1 MQKNTEKGSSQ
12 FHNTRGDVNHHN
24 NIEIICENTGCRNS
38 YPIGTTLTEVADD
51 VNIHLKHP
59 VVGALVNN
67 KLKELTYQVY
77 KPKKVR
83 FIDATHDDGM
93 RMYTRSL
100 IFVLFRAVCE
110 LYPKSELSVRHPI
123 SNGLYC
129 TLEKD
134 NIFLTEMDVEKIKN
148 RMQAIIAADLP
159 FERKEM
165 LTEEAIEIFEKNNLQ
180 AKTALLKT
188 RGNVFTSVYYLDGRV
203 DYYYGHLVPST
214 GFLKVFDLQ
223 PFYNGMLLRLPD
235 QENPAQLKPYVQQKK
250 LLKSFSEFKRW
261 GKILN
266 VKNIG
271 DLNRMVKVGQIDEL
285 IKISEALHE
294 KKVGQIADKI
304 RKKRKKI
311 KLILIAGPSS
321 SGKTTFSKR
330 LAIQLKV
337 NGLNPVKLSLDNFFV
352 NREDNPVDENGNYDF
367 EALEAIDTE
376 LFNRTILDLMEG
388 KEVDI
393 PKFSFEEGKR
403 YYDGEKLSVKKKDLI
418 IVEGIHGLNP
428 QLSEKIP
435 EENKYKIYVSAL
447 TSISIDGHNLIKTS
461 DNRLIRRMIRDY
473 KYRGYTSAE
482 TIGRWPSV
490 RRGEEKN
497 IFPFQ
502 EEANIMFNSAMLY
515 ELSILKK
522 HVEPILREVQP
533 NQEEYNAAQRLLKF
547 FSYFLSVSDEEIP
560 PTSIIR
566 EFLGGSSFDYD

>member
-1 MQKNTEKGSSQ
+1 MRHQ
-12 FHNTRGDVNHHN
+12 
-24 NIEIICENTGCRNS
+24 NIEIICENTGSRHL
-38 YPIGTTLTEVADD
+38 YPIGTTLGEIAEDINLD
-51 VNIHLKHP
+51 LKHS

-67 KLKELTYQVY
+67 KLKELTYQIY
-77 KPKKVR
+77 KPKKVK
-83 FIDATHDDGM
+83 FIDITHDDGM

-134 NIFLTEMDVEKIKN
+134 NIFLTKLDVDKIKN
-148 RMQAIIAADLP
+148 RMQSLIAEDYP

-165 LTEEAIEIFEKNNLQ
+165 LTEEAIELFEKHNLQ
-180 AKTALLKT
+180 AKTPLLKT
-188 RGNVFTSVYYLDGRV
+188 RGYIFTSVYFLNGKV

-214 GFLKVFDLQ
+214 GYLKVFDLQ
-223 PFYNGMLLRLPD
+223 SFYNGMLLRLPD
-235 QENPAQLKPYVQQKK
+235 QESPNQLRPYVQQKK
-250 LLKSFSEFKRW
+250 LLKIFSEFKRW

-271 DLNRMVKVGQIDEL
+271 DLNRTVKTGQIDEL

-304 RKKRKKI
+304 RKQRKKL

-330 LAIQLKV
+330 LDIQLKV
-337 NGLNPVKLSLDNFFV
+337 NGLNPVKISLDNFFV
-352 NREDNPVDENGNYDF
+352 NREDNPIDENGNYDF

-376 LFNRTILDLMEG
+376 LFNQTILDLMEG
-388 KEVDI
+388 KEI
-393 PKFSFEEGKR
+393 EMPKFSFEKGRR

-428 QLSEKIP
+428 ELTKKIP

-461 DNRLIRRMIRDY
+461 DNRLVRRMIRDY
-473 KYRGYTSAE
+473 RYRGYDAAE
-482 TIGRWPSV
+482 TIARWPSV
-490 RRGEEKN
+490 RRGEEKY

-502 EEANIMFNSAMLY
+502 EQADIMFNSALLY
-515 ELSILKK
+515 ELAILKK
-522 HVEPILREVQP
+522 HVEPILREIQP
-533 NQEEYNAAQRLLKF
+533 NQEEFNTAQRLLKF
-547 FSYFLSVSDEEIP
+547 FSYFRSVSDLEIP

-566 EFLGGSSFDYD
+566 EFLGGSSFNYD

>member
-1 MQKNTEKGSSQ
+1 MNKESESK
-12 FHNTRGDVNHHN
+12 RRYVRN
-24 NIEIICENTGCRNS
+24 NIHLHDKIEIICENTGCRNQ
-38 YPIGTTLTEVADD
+38 YPIGTTLGEIAED
-51 VNIHLKHP
+51 VDVHLKNP
-59 VVGALVNN
+59 IVGALVNN

-83 FIDATHDDGM
+83 FIDVTHDDGM
-93 RMYTRSL
+93 RMYNRSL
-100 IFVLFRAVCE
+100 IFVLFKAVCE

-123 SNGLYC
+123 SNGIYC

-134 NIFLTEMDVEKIKN
+134 NIFLTELDIEKIRQ
-148 RMQAIIAADLP
+148 RMEAIIEADMP
-159 FERKEM
+159 FEREEM
-165 LTEEAIEIFEKNNLQ
+165 LTEEAIDIFEKHNLQ
-180 AKTALLKT
+180 AKTSLLKT
-188 RGNVFTSVYYLDGRV
+188 RGNVFTSVYYLDGTV
-203 DYYYGHLVPST
+203 DYFYGHLVPST

-235 QENPAQLKPYVQQKK
+235 QENPGQLRPYIQQKK
-250 LLKSFSEFKRW
+250 LLKIFSEFKRW

-271 DLNRMVKVGQIDEL
+271 DLNRMVKTGQIDDL

-294 KKVGQIADKI
+294 KKIGQIADKI
-304 RKKRKKI
+304 RKKRKQL
-311 KLILIAGPSS
+311 KLILISGPSS

-330 LAIQLKV
+330 LDIQLRV
-337 NGLNPVKLSLDNFFV
+337 NGLNPVKISLDNFFV
-352 NREDNPVDENGNYDF
+352 NREDNPLDENGNYDF
-367 EALEAIDTE
+367 EALEAIDIE
-376 LFNRTILDLMEG
+376 LFNQKILELMEG
-388 KEVDI
+388 KEIDV

-428 QLSEKIP
+428 KLTGKIP

-473 KYRGYTSAE
+473 KYRGYHSAE
-482 TIGRWPSV
+482 TISRWPSV

-502 EEANIMFNSAMLY
+502 EEANIMFNSALLY
-515 ELSILKK
+515 ELAVLKK
-522 HVEPILREVQP
+522 HAEPLLREVQP

-566 EFLGGSSFDYD
+566 EFLGGSSFEYD

>member
-1 MQKNTEKGSSQ
+1 MNKESESK
-12 FHNTRGDVNHHN
+12 RGYVRNDIHLHDK
-24 NIEIICENTGCRNS
+24 IEIICENSGCRNQ
-38 YPIGTTLTEVADD
+38 YPIGTTLAEIAGD
-51 VNIHLKHP
+51 VDVHLKNP
-59 VVGALVNN
+59 IVGALVNN

-83 FIDATHDDGM
+83 FIDVTHDDGM
-93 RMYTRSL
+93 RMYNRSL
-100 IFVLFRAVCE
+100 IFVLFKAICE

-123 SNGLYC
+123 SNGIYC

-134 NIFLTEMDVEKIKN
+134 NIFLTELDIEKIRQ
-148 RMQAIIAADLP
+148 RMASIIEADMP
-159 FERKEM
+159 FEREEM
-165 LTEEAIEIFEKNNLQ
+165 LTEEAIDIFEKHNLQ
-180 AKTALLKT
+180 AKTSLLKT
-188 RGNVFTSVYYLDGRV
+188 RGNVFTSVYYLDGTV
-203 DYYYGHLVPST
+203 DYFYGHLVPST

-235 QENPAQLKPYVQQKK
+235 QENPGQLRPYIQQKK
-250 LLKSFSEFKRW
+250 LLKIFSEFKRW

-271 DLNRMVKVGQIDEL
+271 DLNRMVKTGQIDDL

-304 RKKRKKI
+304 RKKRKKL
-311 KLILIAGPSS
+311 KLILISGPSS

-330 LAIQLKV
+330 LDVQLKV
-337 NGLNPVKLSLDNFFV
+337 NGLNPVKISLDNFFV

-367 EALEAIDTE
+367 EALEAIDVE
-376 LFNRTILDLMEG
+376 LFNQKILELMEG
-388 KEVDI
+388 KEIDV

-428 QLSEKIP
+428 KLTGKIP

-473 KYRGYTSAE
+473 KYRGYHSAE
-482 TIGRWPSV
+482 TISRWPSV

-497 IFPFQ
+497 IFPYQ
-502 EEANIMFNSAMLY
+502 EEANIMFNSALLY
-515 ELSILKK
+515 ELSVLKK
-522 HVEPILREVQP
+522 HAEPLLREVQP
-533 NQEEYNAAQRLLKF
+533 NQQEYNAAQRLLKF

-566 EFLGGSSFDYD
+566 EFLGGSSFEYD

>member
-1 MQKNTEKGSSQ
+1 MHRKPSSKRIYARSDI
-12 FHNTRGDVNHHN
+12 HLHD
-24 NIEIICENTGCRNS
+24 NITIICENTGCRNQ
-38 YPIGTTLTEVADD
+38 YPIGTTLAEIADD
-51 VNIHLKHP
+51 ADVSLKHP
-59 VVGALVNN
+59 IVGALVNN

-83 FIDATHDDGM
+83 FIDVTHDDGM

-100 IFVLFRAVCE
+100 IFVLFKAISE

-134 NIFLTEMDVEKIKN
+134 NVFLTEMDVEKIRK
-148 RMQAIIAADLP
+148 RMESIIVADLP
-159 FERKEM
+159 FEREEM

-188 RGNVFTSVYYLDGRV
+188 RGNVFTSVYYLDGKV

-214 GFLKVFDLQ
+214 GFLSVFDLQ

-235 QENPAQLKPYVQQKK
+235 QENPAQLRPYVQQKK
-250 LLKSFSEFKRW
+250 LLKIFSEFKRW

-271 DLNRMVKVGQIDEL
+271 DLNRMVKTGEIDEL
-285 IKISEALHE
+285 IKISEALQE

-304 RKKRKKI
+304 RKKQKKL

-352 NREDNPVDENGNYDF
+352 NREDNPLDENGNYDF
-367 EALEAIDTE
+367 EALEAIDTD
-376 LFNRTILDLMEG
+376 LFNQKILELMEG
-388 KEVDI
+388 KAIEV

-403 YYDGEKLSVKKKDLI
+403 YYNGEKLSVKKKDLI

-428 QLSEKIP
+428 KLTGKIP

-482 TIGRWPSV
+482 TISRWPSV

-502 EEANIMFNSAMLY
+502 EEANIMFNSALLY
-515 ELSILKK
+515 EFSILKK

-533 NQEEYNAAQRLLKF
+533 NQEEYNTAQRLLKF
-547 FSYFLSVSDEEIP
+547 FSYFLSVDDEEIP

-566 EFLGGSSFDYD
+566 EFLGGSSFNYD

>member
-1 MQKNTEKGSSQ
+1 MEKEK
-12 FHNTRGDVNHHN
+12 
-24 NIEIICENTGCRNS
+24 IEIICENTGCRNY
-38 YPIGTTLTEVADD
+38 YPIGTSLGEIAEDIN
-51 VNIHLKHP
+51 VNLAQP

-67 KLKELTYQVY
+67 KLKELTYQIY

-83 FIDATHDDGM
+83 FIDITHDDGM

-100 IFVLFRAVCE
+100 IFVMFKAVSE

-134 NIFLTEMDVEKIKN
+134 NIFLTELDVIKIKE
-148 RMQAIIAADLP
+148 RMKSIINANIP
-159 FERKEM
+159 IRRKEM
-165 LTEEAIEIFEKNNLQ
+165 LTEEAIELFEKHNLQ
-180 AKTALLKT
+180 AKTSLLKT
-188 RGNVFTSVYYLDGRV
+188 RGNVFTSVYYLEDMV
-203 DYYYGHLVPST
+203 DYYYGHLIPST
-214 GFLKVFDLQ
+214 GYLEVFDLE
-223 PFYNGMLLRLPD
+223 PFYNGMLLQLPD
-235 QENPAQLKPYVQQKK
+235 QENPGQLKPYVQQKK
-250 LLKSFSEFKRW
+250 LLKIFSEFKRW

-271 DLNRMVKVGQIDEL
+271 DLNRMVKTGQIDEL

-304 RKKRKKI
+304 RKRRKKI
-311 KLILIAGPSS
+311 KFILISGPSS

-337 NGLNPVKLSLDNFFV
+337 NGLNPVKLSLDNYFV
-352 NREDNPVDENGNYDF
+352 NREDNPLDEHGNYDF
-367 EALEAIDTE
+367 EALEAIDID
-376 LFNRTILDLMEG
+376 LFNKNMLQLLNGEEI
-388 KEVDI
+388 EV
-393 PKFSFEEGKR
+393 PKFSFEKGKR
-403 YYDGEKLSVKKKDLI
+403 YYNGEKLSVKKKDMI
-418 IVEGIHGLNP
+418 IVEGIQDLNP
-428 QLSEKIP
+428 KLSEKIP

-447 TSISIDGHNLIKTS
+447 TSVSIDGHNLIKTS

-473 KYRGYTSAE
+473 RYRGYTSAE

-497 IFPFQ
+497 IFPYQ
-502 EEANIMFNSAMLY
+502 EEANIMFNSALLY
-515 ELSILKK
+515 ELAILKK
-522 HVEPILREVQP
+522 HAEPILREVQP
-533 NQEEYNAAQRLLKF
+533 NQEEFNSAQRLLKF

>member
-1 MQKNTEKGSSQ
+1 MR
-12 FHNTRGDVNHHN
+12 HR
-24 NIEIICENTGCRNS
+24 NIEIICENTGSRCY
-38 YPIGTTLTEVADD
+38 YPMGTTLGEIAVDMSLQ
-51 VNIHLKHP
+51 LKYA

-67 KLKELTYQVY
+67 KLKELTYQIY
-77 KPKKVR
+77 KPKKVK
-83 FIDATHDDGM
+83 FIDITHDDGM

-134 NIFLTEMDVEKIKN
+134 NIFLTKLDVDKIKS
-148 RMQAIIAADLP
+148 RMQSLIEEDHP
-159 FERKEM
+159 FEREEM
-165 LTEEAIEIFEKNNLQ
+165 LTEEAIKLFEKHNLQ
-180 AKTALLKT
+180 IKTPLLKT
-188 RGNVFTSVYYLDGRV
+188 RGNIFTSVYYLDGKV

-214 GFLKVFDLQ
+214 GYLKVFDLQ
-223 PFYNGMLLRLPD
+223 SFYNGMLLRLPD
-235 QENPAQLKPYVQQKK
+235 QENPHQLRPYIQQKK
-250 LLKSFSEFKRW
+250 LLKIFSEFKRW

-271 DLNRMVKVGQIDEL
+271 DLNRMVKTGQIDEL

-294 KKVGQIADKI
+294 KKTGQIADNI
-304 RKKRKKI
+304 RKQRKKL

-330 LAIQLKV
+330 LDIQLKV
-337 NGLNPVKLSLDNFFV
+337 NGLNPVKISLDNFFV

-376 LFNRTILDLMEG
+376 LFNQKILDLMDG
-388 KEVDI
+388 KEVDM

-428 QLSEKIP
+428 DLTKKIP

-461 DNRLIRRMIRDY
+461 DNRLVRRMIRDY
-473 KYRGYTSAE
+473 KYRGYDAAE
-482 TIGRWPSV
+482 TIARWPSV
-490 RRGEEKN
+490 RKGEEKY

-502 EEANIMFNSAMLY
+502 EQANIMFNSALLY
-515 ELSILKK
+515 ELAILKK
-522 HVEPILREVQP
+522 HVEPILREIQP
-533 NQEEYNAAQRLLKF
+533 NQEEFNTAQRLLKF
-547 FSYFLSVSDEEIP
+547 FSYFRSVSDLEIP

-566 EFLGGSSFDYD
+566 EFLGGSSFNYD

>member
-1 MQKNTEKGSSQ
+1 MEKEK
-12 FHNTRGDVNHHN
+12 
-24 NIEIICENTGCRNS
+24 IEIICENTGCRNY
-38 YPIGTTLTEVADD
+38 YPIGTSLGEIAEDIN
-51 VNIHLKHP
+51 VNLAQP

-67 KLKELTYQVY
+67 KLKELTYQIY

-83 FIDATHDDGM
+83 FIDITHDDGM

-100 IFVLFRAVCE
+100 IFVMFKAVSE

-134 NIFLTEMDVEKIKN
+134 NIFLTELDVIKIKE
-148 RMQAIIAADLP
+148 RMKSIINANIP
-159 FERKEM
+159 IRRKEM
-165 LTEEAIEIFEKNNLQ
+165 LTEEAIELFEKHNLQ
-180 AKTALLKT
+180 AKTSLLKT
-188 RGNVFTSVYYLDGRV
+188 RGNVFTSVYYLEDMV
-203 DYYYGHLVPST
+203 DYYYGHLIPST
-214 GFLKVFDLQ
+214 GYLEVFDLE
-223 PFYNGMLLRLPD
+223 PFYNGMLLQLPD
-235 QENPAQLKPYVQQKK
+235 QENPGQLKPYVQQKK
-250 LLKSFSEFKRW
+250 LLKIFSEFKRW

-271 DLNRMVKVGQIDEL
+271 DLNRMVKTGQIDEL

-304 RKKRKKI
+304 RKRRKKI
-311 KLILIAGPSS
+311 KFILISGPSS

-337 NGLNPVKLSLDNFFV
+337 NGLNPVKLSLDNYFV
-352 NREDNPVDENGNYDF
+352 NREDNPLDEHGNYDF
-367 EALEAIDTE
+367 EALEAIDID
-376 LFNRTILDLMEG
+376 LFNKNMLQLLNGEEI
-388 KEVDI
+388 EV
-393 PKFSFEEGKR
+393 PKFSFEKGKR
-403 YYDGEKLSVKKKDLI
+403 YYNGEKLSVKKKDMI

-428 QLSEKIP
+428 KLSEKIP

-447 TSISIDGHNLIKTS
+447 TSVSIDGHNLIKTS

-473 KYRGYTSAE
+473 RYRGYTSAE

-497 IFPFQ
+497 IFPYQ
-502 EEANIMFNSAMLY
+502 EEANIMFNSALLY
-515 ELSILKK
+515 ELAILKK
-522 HVEPILREVQP
+522 HAEPILREVQP
-533 NQEEYNAAQRLLKF
+533 NQEEFNSAQRLLKF